1 MTNRQYLPLPA
12 QPDFPD
18 LLTDTQAQALAR
30 VQAGL
35 QQINKAIQRVNSVI
49 VDNRLRLHLI
59 LAPEINAVYGE
70 TLRTAFCHE
79 LAEHKL
85 RRVADAPERMAA

>member
-1 MTNRQYLPLPA
+1 MTNRQNLLLPA

-35 QQINKAIQRVNSVI
+35 LQINKAIQRINGMI
-49 VDNRLRLHLI
+49 VDSRLRLRPMLT
-59 LAPEINAVYGE
+59 PEVGMVYGE
-70 TLRTAFCHE
+70 TLRMASMHE
-79 LAEHKL
+79 SAEQQL
-85 RRVADAPERMAA
+85 RRACNAPERMAA

>member
-1 MTNRQYLPLPA
+1 MTNRHNLQIPA

-35 QQINKAIQRVNSVI
+35 QQIHKAIQRVNGLI
-49 VDNRLRLHLI
+49 VDDKLPLRTIAAH
-59 LAPEINAVYGE
+59 EVGVVYGE
-70 TLRTAFCHE
+70 TLFMASMHE
-79 LAEHKL
+79 LAEQRL
-85 RRVADAPERMAA
+85 RSVCNAPERMAA